1 MQSNEDFRFDISLSK
16 ESFVNKTISNA
27 MIGKSSQT
35 NRQIRKEYGFKSSR
49 GVSFDGD
56 LYLTPSLLLEHLLK
70 GHVFCH
76 NFQPYQRRK
85 DGTFGSSQ
93 KTKRNFRYTNL
104 IGVDIDTT
112 NYKSV
117 KDYIDRLRLKPT
129 FWYTSYSHLKYDMEK
144 EYGGPRFRM
153 IYVFNSRMDNPYYFR
168 YCASKLNRM
177 IEDDTGEKITDKCN
191 LNCTQY
197 FNGTCIGNSDLYVE
211 SGITNFIYDLEDI
224 GVRPIK
230 SSDLDYIDYLC
241 HRCYYSSLNMDDY
254 FGIRNEL
261 WRITGKDYKYNS
273 KERIFEVNQ
282 EDKNNTL
289 HTINVELE
297 KDRTLDYE
305 SIFETPNPET
315 STYSAATN
323 TILYDWDH
331 RKIEDFL
338 KCNKW
343 NKALES
349 TKYVYRLE
357 KEWDDK
363 NYQFVDDDYFSLFH
377 FRSKRFD
384 HQGRRKTLY
393 QRMCMRRLLSP
404 QITKDEM
411 VVNTIIDIIKYFDN
425 SDGVLNSDFIRNNI
439 DTSFS
444 LSLDEINE
452 MYKVSIDYLK
462 AETRPNKGYIMRCGN
477 DKQKVSYEILDDYYN
492 RDYSVNENCVILK
505 ENYNISFS
513 KSTLYEYCNNRNIK
527 TDKNKLSDYEIMDLI
542 DLTLSYRKS
551 YEWFKDNNI
560 KVGDKR
566 LRRLYNKKKEGI
578 NGSYQGEYSIKENS
592 LHTINV
598 NLEKDRTLLST
609 LDNVK
614 ETITTTIQ
622 VPVSDTMKINTN
634 QNKSYVSAC
643 NVSWGLTEK
652 EDDDWDMRFDEEME
666 RNSGMYCEDVLD
678 DIVNWC
684 NDFLS

>member
-1 MQSNEDFRFDISLSK
+1 
-16 ESFVNKTISNA
+16 

-230 SSDLDYIDYLC
+230 SSDCNYIDFLC

-273 KERIFEVNQ
+273 KKRIFEVNQ

-331 RKIEDFL
+331 RKMDDFL
-338 KCNKW
+338 KCSQW
-343 NKALES
+343 NKALET

-357 KEWDDK
+357 KEWNNK

-425 SDGVLNSDFIRNNI
+425 TDGVLNSDFIRNNI

-462 AETRPNKGYIMRCGN
+462 AETRPKKGYIIRYGVD
-477 DKQKVSYEILDDYYN
+477 DKQKVSFEILDDYY
-492 RDYSVNENCVILK
+492 DMDCSVNENCVSLK

-513 KSTLYEYCNNRNIK
+513 KSTLYEYCNDRKIK
-527 TDKNKLSDYEIMDLI
+527 TDKDKLSDDEIMDLI
-542 DLTLSYRKS
+542 DLTMSYRKS
-551 YEWFKDNNI
+551 YQWFKDNNI

-566 LRRLYNKKKEGI
+566 LRRLYNQKKEII
-578 NGSYQGEYSIKENS
+578 NMSCQGEYSNNKIKS
-592 LHTINV
+592 HHTINV
-598 NLEKDRTLLST
+598 KTEKDRTFTST
-609 LDNVK
+609 TKVDR
-614 ETITTTIQ
+614 
-622 VPVSDTMKINTN
+622 NTKMTY
-634 QNKSYVSAC
+634 QDKPLIPFD

-652 EDDDWDMRFDEEME
+652 DDEEWDIRYEQEME
-666 RNSGMYCEDVLD
+666 RTGGMYCEDVLD

-684 NDFLS
+684 NDFLN

>member
-56 LYLTPSLLLEHLLK
+56 LYLTPSELLDYLLK

-93 KTKRNFRYTNL
+93 KKKRYFRYTNI
-104 IGVDIDTT
+104 IGVDIDKT
-112 NYKSV
+112 NYMSV
-117 KDYIDRLRLKPT
+117 KEYIDTLRLKPT
-129 FWYTSYSHLKYDMEK
+129 FWYTSYSHLKYNEEK
-144 EYGGPRFRM
+144 KYGGPRFRL
-153 IYVFNSRMDNPYYFR
+153 IYVFNSRIDNPYYFR
-168 YCASKLNRM
+168 YCATKLNKM
-177 IEDDTGEKITDKCN
+177 IEEDTGEKITDKCN

-197 FNGTCIGNSDLYVE
+197 FNGTCIDNSELNIEY
-211 SGITNFIYDLEDI
+211 GITNSIYNLDDI
-224 GVRPIK
+224 GVGFTK
-230 SSDLDYIDYLC
+230 SSDSDYIDFLC
-241 HRCYYSSLNMDDY
+241 NRCYYSTLKLDDY

-261 WRITGKDYKYNS
+261 KRISYKDFHYDNRK
-273 KERIFEVNQ
+273 RMFVVNQ
-282 EDKNNTL
+282 EDKNTS
-289 HTINVELE
+289 HTINVNLE

-305 SIFETPNPET
+305 SIFETPNPDT

-323 TILYDWDH
+323 TILYDWGH
-331 RKIEDFL
+331 RKIDDFL
-338 KCNKW
+338 KCSQWVNAIR
-343 NKALES
+343 N
-349 TKYVYRLE
+349 TKYVYR
-357 KEWDDK
+357 KENNWEDK
-363 NYQFVDDDYFSLFH
+363 NYQFVDDDYFSLYH
-377 FRSKRFD
+377 FRSRRFNGE
-384 HQGRRKTLY
+384 GRRKTLY
-393 QRMCMRRLLSP
+393 QRMCLRRLLSP

-411 VVNTIIDIIKYFDN
+411 VVNTIVDILRYFDN
-425 SDGVLNSDFIRNNI
+425 SDGVLNSDFIMTNI
-439 DTSFS
+439 DTSYT

-462 AETRPNKGYIMRCGN
+462 QETRPNKGYIMRCGN

-578 NGSYQGEYSIKENS
+578 NGSYQGEYSIKENR

-598 NLEKDRTLLST
+598 KTEKDRTLLST

-634 QNKSYVSAC
+634 QNKSYVSAY

-652 EDDDWDMRFDEEME
+652 EDDDWDMRIDEEME

>member
-1 MQSNEDFRFDISLSK
+1 MQSNENFRFDISLSK

-27 MIGKSSQT
+27 MIGKSNQI
-35 NRQIRKEYGFKSSR
+35 NRQIRKEYGFKSCR

-56 LYLTPSLLLEHLLK
+56 LYLTPSLLLGYLLK

-93 KTKRNFRYTNL
+93 KKKRYFRYTNI
-104 IGVDIDTT
+104 IGVDIDKT
-112 NYKSV
+112 NYMSV
-117 KDYIDRLRLKPT
+117 KEYIDTLRLKPT
-129 FWYTSYSHLKYDMEK
+129 FWYTSYSHLKYNEEK
-144 EYGGPRFRM
+144 NYGGPRFRL
-153 IYVFNSRMDNPYYFR
+153 IYVFNSRIDNPYYFR
-168 YCASKLNRM
+168 YCATKLNKM
-177 IEDDTGEKITDKCN
+177 IEEDTGEKITDKCN

-197 FNGTCIGNSDLYVE
+197 FNGTCIDNSELNIEY
-211 SGITNFIYDLEDI
+211 GITNSIYNLDDI
-224 GVRPIK
+224 GVGFTK
-230 SSDLDYIDYLC
+230 SSDSDYIDFLC
-241 HRCYYSSLNMDDY
+241 NRCYYSTLKLDDY

-261 WRITGKDYKYNS
+261 KRITYKDYRYDNRK
-273 KERIFEVNQ
+273 RMFVVNQ
-282 EDKNNTL
+282 EDKNTS
-289 HTINVELE
+289 HTINVNLE

-305 SIFETPNPET
+305 SIFETPNPDT

-331 RKIEDFL
+331 RKIDDFL
-338 KCNKW
+338 KCSQWVNAIR
-343 NKALES
+343 N
-349 TKYVYRLE
+349 TKYVYR
-357 KEWDDK
+357 KENNWEDK
-363 NYQFVDDDYFSLFH
+363 NYQFVDDDYFSLYH
-377 FRSKRFD
+377 FRSRRFNGE
-384 HQGRRKTLY
+384 GRRKTLY
-393 QRMCMRRLLSP
+393 QRMCLRRLLSP

-411 VVNTIIDIIKYFDN
+411 VVNTIVDILRYFDN
-425 SDGVLNSDFIRNNI
+425 SDGVLNSDFIMTNI
-439 DTSFS
+439 DTSYT

-462 AETRPNKGYIMRCGN
+462 QETRPNKGYIMRCGN

-598 NLEKDRTLLST
+598 KTEKDRTLLST

-622 VPVSDTMKINTN
+622 VPVSDTMKTNNN
-634 QNKSYVSAC
+634 QNKSYVSAY

>member
-241 HRCYYSSLNMDDY
+241 HRCYYSSLKFDDY
-254 FGIRNEL
+254 FGIKIEL
-261 WRITGKDYKYNS
+261 KRVSYKDYHYDNRKRMFV
-273 KERIFEVNQ
+273 ENQ
-282 EDKNNTL
+282 EDKNIL
-289 HTINVELE
+289 HTINVRTE
-297 KDRTLDYE
+297 KDRTLEMDYIYE
-305 SIFETPNPET
+305 MTEPDT
-315 STYSAATN
+315 STYSSATN

-331 RKIEDFL
+331 NKIDDFL
-338 KCNKW
+338 KCSQWVNAIK
-343 NKALES
+343 N
-349 TKYVYRLE
+349 TKYVYR
-357 KEWDDK
+357 KENDWEDK

-377 FRSKRFD
+377 FRSRRFD
-384 HQGRRKTLY
+384 GEGRRKTLY
-393 QRMCMRRLLSP
+393 QRMCLRRLLSP

-411 VVNTIIDIIKYFDN
+411 VVNTIVDIVRYFDN
-425 SDGVLNSDFIRNNI
+425 SDGVLDSDFIKNNI
-439 DTSFS
+439 DTSYS

-462 AETRPNKGYIMRCGN
+462 AETRPMKGYIIRYGVD
-477 DKQKVSYEILDDYYN
+477 DKQKVSFEILDNYY
-492 RDYSVNENCVILK
+492 DMDCSVNENCVSLK

-513 KSTLYEYCNNRNIK
+513 KSTLYEYCNDRKIK
-527 TDKNKLSDYEIMDLI
+527 TDKDKLSDDEIMDLI
-542 DLTLSYRKS
+542 DLTMSYRKS
-551 YEWFKDNNI
+551 YQWFKDNNI

-566 LRRLYNKKKEGI
+566 LRRLYNQKKEII
-578 NGSYQGEYSIKENS
+578 NMSCRGEYSNNKIKS
-592 LHTINV
+592 HHTINV
-598 NLEKDRTLLST
+598 KTEKDRTFTST
-609 LDNVK
+609 TKVDRNTK
-614 ETITTTIQ
+614 ITYQDQPLI
-622 VPVSDTMKINTN
+622 PSN
-634 QNKSYVSAC
+634 

-652 EDDDWDMRFDEEME
+652 DDDEWDIRYKQEME
-666 RNSGMYCEDVLD
+666 RTGGMYCEDVLD

-684 NDFLS
+684 NDFLN

>member
-1 MQSNEDFRFDISLSK
+1 
-16 ESFVNKTISNA
+16 
-27 MIGKSSQT
+27 MIGKSNQT
-35 NRQIRKEYGFKSSR
+35 NRQIRKEYGFKSNR

-56 LYLTPSLLLEHLLK
+56 LYLTPSLLLGYLLK

-93 KTKRNFRYTNL
+93 KKKRYFRYTNI
-104 IGVDIDTT
+104 IGVDIDKT
-112 NYKSV
+112 NYMSV
-117 KDYIDRLRLKPT
+117 KEYIDTLRLKPT
-129 FWYTSYSHLKYDMEK
+129 FWYTSYSHLKYNEEK
-144 EYGGPRFRM
+144 KYGGPRFRL
-153 IYVFNSRMDNPYYFR
+153 IYVFNSRIDNPYYFR
-168 YCASKLNRM
+168 YCATKLNKM
-177 IEDDTGEKITDKCN
+177 IEEDTGEKITDKCN

-197 FNGTCIGNSDLYVE
+197 FNGTCIDNSELNIEY
-211 SGITNFIYDLEDI
+211 GITNSIYNLDDI
-224 GVRPIK
+224 GVGFTK
-230 SSDLDYIDYLC
+230 SSDSDYIDFLC
-241 HRCYYSSLNMDDY
+241 NRCYYSTLKLDDY

-261 WRITGKDYKYNS
+261 KRISYKDFHYDNRK
-273 KERIFEVNQ
+273 RMFVVNQ
-282 EDKNNTL
+282 EDKNTS
-289 HTINVELE
+289 HTINVNLE

-305 SIFETPNPET
+305 SIFETPNPDT

-331 RKIEDFL
+331 RKIDDFL
-338 KCNKW
+338 KCSQWVNAIR
-343 NKALES
+343 N
-349 TKYVYRLE
+349 TKYVYR
-357 KEWDDK
+357 KENNWEDK
-363 NYQFVDDDYFSLFH
+363 NYQFVDDDYFSLYH
-377 FRSKRFD
+377 FRSRRFNGE
-384 HQGRRKTLY
+384 GRRKTLY
-393 QRMCMRRLLSP
+393 QRMCLRRLLSP

-462 AETRPNKGYIMRCGN
+462 QETRPNKGYIMRCGN

-578 NGSYQGEYSIKENS
+578 NGSYQGEYSIKENR

-598 NLEKDRTLLST
+598 KTEKDRTLLST

-634 QNKSYVSAC
+634 QNKSYVSAY

-652 EDDDWDMRFDEEME
+652 EDDDWDMRIDEEME

>member
-56 LYLTPSLLLEHLLK
+56 LYLTPSELLDYLLK

-76 NFQPYQRRK
+76 IFNPYYIRK

-93 KTKRNFRYTNL
+93 KTKRNFVYSNV
-104 IGVDIDTT
+104 IGVDIDETD
-112 NYKSV
+112 YSSPQE
-117 KDYIDRLRLKPT
+117 YIDTLRLKPT
-129 FWYTSYSHLKYDMEK
+129 FWYTSYSHLKYNEEK
-144 EYGGPRFRM
+144 KYGGPRFRL
-153 IYVFNSRMDNPYYFR
+153 IYVFNSHIDNPYYFR
-168 YCASKLNRM
+168 YCAAKLNEM
-177 IEDDTGEKITDKCN
+177 IEEDTGEKIADKCN

-197 FNGTCIGNSDLYVE
+197 FNGTCTDNSDLNIEY
-211 SGITNFIYDLEDI
+211 GITNFIYELEDI
-224 GVRPIK
+224 GVSFTK
-230 SSDLDYIDYLC
+230 SSDTDYIDFLC
-241 HRCYYSSLNMDDY
+241 HRCYYSSLKFDDY
-254 FGIRNEL
+254 FGIKIEL
-261 WRITGKDYKYNS
+261 KRISYKDYRYDNRK
-273 KERIFEVNQ
+273 RMFVVNQ
-282 EDKNNTL
+282 EDKNTS
-289 HTINVELE
+289 HTINVNLE
-297 KDRTLDYE
+297 KDRTLEMDYIYE
-305 SIFETPNPET
+305 MTEPDT
-315 STYSAATN
+315 STYSSATN

-331 RKIEDFL
+331 NKIDDFL
-338 KCNKW
+338 KCSQWVNAIR
-343 NKALES
+343 N
-349 TKYVYRLE
+349 TKYVYR
-357 KEWDDK
+357 KENNWEDK
-363 NYQFVDDDYFSLFH
+363 NYQFVDDDYFSLYH
-377 FRSKRFD
+377 FRSRRFNGE
-384 HQGRRKTLY
+384 GRRKTLY
-393 QRMCMRRLLSP
+393 QRMCLRRLLSP

-411 VVNTIIDIIKYFDN
+411 VVNTIVDILRYFDN
-425 SDGVLNSDFIRNNI
+425 SDGVLNSDFIMTNI
-439 DTSFS
+439 DTSYT

-462 AETRPNKGYIMRCGN
+462 QETRPNKGYIMRCGN

-578 NGSYQGEYSIKENS
+578 NGSYQGEYSIKENR

-598 NLEKDRTLLST
+598 KTEKDRTLLST

-634 QNKSYVSAC
+634 QNKSYVSAY

>member
-16 ESFVNKTISNA
+16 ENFFNKTISNA
-27 MIGKSSQT
+27 MIGKSNQT
-35 NRQIRKEYGFKSSR
+35 NRQIRKEYGFKSNR

-56 LYLTPSLLLEHLLK
+56 LYLTPSLLLGYLLK

-93 KTKRNFRYTNL
+93 KKKRYFRYTNI
-104 IGVDIDTT
+104 IGVDIDKT
-112 NYKSV
+112 NYMSV
-117 KDYIDRLRLKPT
+117 KEYIDTLRLKPT
-129 FWYTSYSHLKYDMEK
+129 FWYTSYSHLKYNEEK
-144 EYGGPRFRM
+144 KYGGPRFRL
-153 IYVFNSRMDNPYYFR
+153 IYVFNSRIDNPYYFR
-168 YCASKLNRM
+168 YCATKLNKM
-177 IEDDTGEKITDKCN
+177 IEEDTGEKITDKCN

-197 FNGTCIGNSDLYVE
+197 FNGTCIDNSELNIEY
-211 SGITNFIYDLEDI
+211 GITNSIYNLDDI
-224 GVRPIK
+224 GVGFTK
-230 SSDLDYIDYLC
+230 SSDSDYIDFLC
-241 HRCYYSSLNMDDY
+241 NRCYYSTLKLDDY

-261 WRITGKDYKYNS
+261 KRISYKDFHYDNRK
-273 KERIFEVNQ
+273 RMFVVNQ
-282 EDKNNTL
+282 EDKNTS
-289 HTINVELE
+289 HTINVNLE

-305 SIFETPNPET
+305 SIFETPNPDT

-331 RKIEDFL
+331 RKIDDFL
-338 KCNKW
+338 KCSQWVNAIR
-343 NKALES
+343 N
-349 TKYVYRLE
+349 TKYVYR
-357 KEWDDK
+357 KENNWEDK
-363 NYQFVDDDYFSLFH
+363 NYQFVDDDYFSLYH
-377 FRSKRFD
+377 FRSRRFNGE
-384 HQGRRKTLY
+384 GRRKTLY
-393 QRMCMRRLLSP
+393 QRMCLRRLLSP

-462 AETRPNKGYIMRCGN
+462 QETRPNKGYIMRCGN

-578 NGSYQGEYSIKENS
+578 NGSYQGEYSIKENR

-598 NLEKDRTLLST
+598 KTEKDRTLLST

-634 QNKSYVSAC
+634 QNKSYVSAY

-652 EDDDWDMRFDEEME
+652 EDDDWDMRIDEEME

>member
-230 SSDLDYIDYLC
+230 SSYLDYIDYLC

-273 KERIFEVNQ
+273 KKRIFEVNQ

-315 STYSAATN
+315 STYSAAGQ
-323 TILYDWDH
+323 
-331 RKIEDFL
+331 R
-338 KCNKW
+338 
-343 NKALES
+343 
-349 TKYVYRLE
+349 
-357 KEWDDK
+357 
-363 NYQFVDDDYFSLFH
+363 
-377 FRSKRFD
+377 RS
-384 HQGRRKTLY
+384 
-393 QRMCMRRLLSP
+393 
-404 QITKDEM
+404 
-411 VVNTIIDIIKYFDN
+411 
-425 SDGVLNSDFIRNNI
+425 
-439 DTSFS
+439 
-444 LSLDEINE
+444 
-452 MYKVSIDYLK
+452 
-462 AETRPNKGYIMRCGN
+462 
-477 DKQKVSYEILDDYYN
+477 
-492 RDYSVNENCVILK
+492 SV
-505 ENYNISFS
+505 
-513 KSTLYEYCNNRNIK
+513 
-527 TDKNKLSDYEIMDLI
+527 
-542 DLTLSYRKS
+542 
-551 YEWFKDNNI
+551 
-560 KVGDKR
+560 
-566 LRRLYNKKKEGI
+566 
-578 NGSYQGEYSIKENS
+578 
-592 LHTINV
+592 
-598 NLEKDRTLLST
+598 
-609 LDNVK
+609 
-614 ETITTTIQ
+614 
-622 VPVSDTMKINTN
+622 
-634 QNKSYVSAC
+634 A
-643 NVSWGLTEK
+643 GLTK
-652 EDDDWDMRFDEEME
+652 IFD
-666 RNSGMYCEDVLD
+666 
-678 DIVNWC
+678 
-684 NDFLS
+684 

>member
-273 KERIFEVNQ
+273 KKRIFEVNQ

-634 QNKSYVSAC
+634 QNKSYVSAY

>member
-16 ESFVNKTISNA
+16 ENFFNKTISNA
-27 MIGKSSQT
+27 MIGKSNQT
-35 NRQIRKEYGFKSSR
+35 NRQIRKEYGFKSNR

-56 LYLTPSLLLEHLLK
+56 LYLTPSLLLGYLLK

-93 KTKRNFRYTNL
+93 KKKRYFRYTNI
-104 IGVDIDTT
+104 IGVDIDKT
-112 NYKSV
+112 NYMSV
-117 KDYIDRLRLKPT
+117 KEYIDTLRLKPT
-129 FWYTSYSHLKYDMEK
+129 FWYTSYSHLKYNEEK
-144 EYGGPRFRM
+144 KYGGPRFRL
-153 IYVFNSRMDNPYYFR
+153 IYVFNSRIDNPYYFR
-168 YCASKLNRM
+168 YCATKLNKM
-177 IEDDTGEKITDKCN
+177 IEEDTGEKITDKCN

-197 FNGTCIGNSDLYVE
+197 FNGTCIDNSELNIEY
-211 SGITNFIYDLEDI
+211 GITNFIYELEDI
-224 GVRPIK
+224 GVSFTK
-230 SSDLDYIDYLC
+230 SSDCDYIDFLC
-241 HRCYYSSLNMDDY
+241 HRCYYSTLKLDDY

-261 WRITGKDYKYNS
+261 NRISYKDYHYDYRK
-273 KERIFEVNQ
+273 RMFVVNQ
-282 EDKNNTL
+282 EDMNTS
-289 HTINVELE
+289 HTINVNLE
-297 KDRTLDYE
+297 KDRTLEMDYIYE
-305 SIFETPNPET
+305 MTEPDT

-331 RKIEDFL
+331 RKIDDFL
-338 KCNKW
+338 KCSQWVNAIR
-343 NKALES
+343 N
-349 TKYVYRLE
+349 TKYVYR
-357 KEWDDK
+357 KENNWEDK
-363 NYQFVDDDYFSLFH
+363 NYQFVDDDYFSLYH
-377 FRSKRFD
+377 FRSRRFNGE
-384 HQGRRKTLY
+384 GRRKTLY
-393 QRMCMRRLLSP
+393 QRMCLRRLLSP

-411 VVNTIIDIIKYFDN
+411 VVNTIVDILRYFDN
-425 SDGVLNSDFIRNNI
+425 SDGVLNSDFIMTNI
-439 DTSFS
+439 DTSYT

-462 AETRPNKGYIMRCGN
+462 QETRPNKGYIMRCGN

-578 NGSYQGEYSIKENS
+578 NGSYQGEYSIKEKR

-598 NLEKDRTLLST
+598 KTDKDRTLLST

-622 VPVSDTMKINTN
+622 VPVSDTMKTNNN
-634 QNKSYVSAC
+634 QNKSYVSAY

>member
-241 HRCYYSSLNMDDY
+241 HRCYYSTLKLDDY

-261 WRITGKDYKYNS
+261 KRITGKDYKYNS
-273 KERIFEVNQ
+273 KKRIFEVNQ

-297 KDRTLDYE
+297 KDRTLDYDN
-305 SIFETPNPET
+305 IFETPNLET
-315 STYSAATN
+315 PTYSAATN

-357 KEWDDK
+357 KEWDDN

-462 AETRPNKGYIMRCGN
+462 AETRPKKGYIVRYGVGDN
-477 DKQKVSYEILDDYYN
+477 QRVSYEILDDFYN
-492 RDYSVNENCVILK
+492 PSYNVKENYDYLK

-513 KSTLYEYCNNRNIK
+513 KSTLYDYCKDRNIM
-527 TDKNKLSDYEIMDLI
+527 TDKNKLSDDDIMELI
-542 DLTLSYRKS
+542 DLSLSYRKS
-551 YEWFKDNNI
+551 YEWFKTNNI

-566 LRRLYNKKKEGI
+566 LRRLYNKKNEEI
-578 NGSYQGEYSIKENS
+578 SISYQGEYPKDKNNS

-598 NLEKDRTLLST
+598 VLEKDRT
-609 LDNVK
+609 
-614 ETITTTIQ
+614 
-622 VPVSDTMKINTN
+622 PVSATKVNHNNKIKYQDKPLISPN
-634 QNKSYVSAC
+634 
-643 NVSWGLTEK
+643 NVSWGMTERKIDEWDERYEK
-652 EDDDWDMRFDEEME
+652 ERKRTGSICGEDM
-666 RNSGMYCEDVLD
+666 LD

-684 NDFLS
+684 NDFLR

>member
-16 ESFVNKTISNA
+16 ENFFNKTISNA
-27 MIGKSSQT
+27 MIGKSNQT
-35 NRQIRKEYGFKSSR
+35 NRQIRKEYGFKSNR

-56 LYLTPSLLLEHLLK
+56 LYLTPSLLLGYLLK

-93 KTKRNFRYTNL
+93 KKKRYFRYTNI
-104 IGVDIDTT
+104 IGVDIDKT
-112 NYKSV
+112 NYMSV
-117 KDYIDRLRLKPT
+117 KEYIDTLRLKPT
-129 FWYTSYSHLKYDMEK
+129 FWYTSYSHLKYNEEK
-144 EYGGPRFRM
+144 KYGGPRFRL
-153 IYVFNSRMDNPYYFR
+153 IYVFNSRIDNPYYFR
-168 YCASKLNRM
+168 YCATKLNKM
-177 IEDDTGEKITDKCN
+177 IEEDTGEKITDKCN

-197 FNGTCIGNSDLYVE
+197 FNGTCIDNSELNIEY
-211 SGITNFIYDLEDI
+211 GITNSIYNLDDI
-224 GVRPIK
+224 GVGFTK
-230 SSDLDYIDYLC
+230 SSDSDYIDFLC
-241 HRCYYSSLNMDDY
+241 NRCYYSTLKLDDY

-261 WRITGKDYKYNS
+261 KRITYKDYRYDNRK
-273 KERIFEVNQ
+273 RMFVVNQ
-282 EDKNNTL
+282 EDKNTS
-289 HTINVELE
+289 HTINVNLE
-297 KDRTLDYE
+297 KDRTLEMDYIYE
-305 SIFETPNPET
+305 MTEPDT

-331 RKIEDFL
+331 RKIDDFL
-338 KCNKW
+338 KCSQWVNAIR
-343 NKALES
+343 N
-349 TKYVYRLE
+349 TKYVYR
-357 KEWDDK
+357 KENNWEDK
-363 NYQFVDDDYFSLFH
+363 NYQFVDDDYFSLYH
-377 FRSKRFD
+377 FRSRRFNGE
-384 HQGRRKTLY
+384 GRRKTLY
-393 QRMCMRRLLSP
+393 QRMCLRRLLSP

-411 VVNTIIDIIKYFDN
+411 VVNTIVDILRYFDN
-425 SDGVLNSDFIRNNI
+425 SDGVLNSDFIMTNI
-439 DTSFS
+439 DTSYT

-462 AETRPNKGYIMRCGN
+462 QETRPNKGYIMRCGN

-578 NGSYQGEYSIKENS
+578 NGSYQGEYSIKENR

-598 NLEKDRTLLST
+598 KTEKDRTLLST

-634 QNKSYVSAC
+634 QNKSYVSAY

-652 EDDDWDMRFDEEME
+652 EDDDWDMRIDEEME

>member
-56 LYLTPSLLLEHLLK
+56 LYLTPSELLDYLLK

-76 NFQPYQRRK
+76 IFNPYYIRK

-93 KTKRNFRYTNL
+93 KTKRNFVYSNV
-104 IGVDIDTT
+104 IGVDIDETD
-112 NYKSV
+112 YSSPQE
-117 KDYIDRLRLKPT
+117 YIDTLRLKPT
-129 FWYTSYSHLKYDMEK
+129 FWYTSYSHLKYNEEK
-144 EYGGPRFRM
+144 KYGGPRFRL
-153 IYVFNSRMDNPYYFR
+153 IYVFNSHIDNPYYFR
-168 YCASKLNRM
+168 YCAAKLNEM
-177 IEDDTGEKITDKCN
+177 IEEDTGEKIADKCN

-197 FNGTCIGNSDLYVE
+197 FNGTCTDNSDLNIEY
-211 SGITNFIYDLEDI
+211 GITNFIYELEDI
-224 GVRPIK
+224 GVSFTK
-230 SSDLDYIDYLC
+230 SSDTDYIDFLC
-241 HRCYYSSLNMDDY
+241 HRCYYSSLKFDDY
-254 FGIRNEL
+254 FGIKIEL
-261 WRITGKDYKYNS
+261 KRISYKDYHYDNRKRMFV
-273 KERIFEVNQ
+273 ENQ
-282 EDKNNTL
+282 EDKNIL
-289 HTINVELE
+289 HTINVRTE
-297 KDRTLDYE
+297 KDRTLEMDYIYE
-305 SIFETPNPET
+305 MTEPDT
-315 STYSAATN
+315 STYSSATN

-331 RKIEDFL
+331 NKIDDFL
-338 KCNKW
+338 KCSQWVNAIK
-343 NKALES
+343 N
-349 TKYVYRLE
+349 TKYVYR
-357 KEWDDK
+357 KENDWEDK

-377 FRSKRFD
+377 FRSRRFD
-384 HQGRRKTLY
+384 GEGRRKTLY
-393 QRMCMRRLLSP
+393 QRMCLRRLLSP

-411 VVNTIIDIIKYFDN
+411 VVNTIVDILRYFDN
-425 SDGVLNSDFIRNNI
+425 SDGVLNSDFIMTNI
-439 DTSFS
+439 DTSYT

-462 AETRPNKGYIMRCGN
+462 QETRPNKGYIMRCGN

-492 RDYSVNENCVILK
+492 RDYSVNENCIILK

-578 NGSYQGEYSIKENS
+578 NGSYQGEYSIKENR

-598 NLEKDRTLLST
+598 KTEKDRTLLST

-634 QNKSYVSAC
+634 QNKSYVSAY